1 MKAKGVSLLAIVA
14 GGLWVA
20 LHSVLMALWPLW
32 NERPYGLSMKDILV
46 SGVFLILSWSPVYG
60 SIWIDKFLGRKLEDG
75 KKTAPQPYTPPLQT
89 GEFYGGTS
97 PCGPYPGGPR

>member
-20 LHSVLMALWPLW
+20 LHAVLMALWPLW
-32 NERPYGLSMKDILV
+32 NERPYGLSMNDILL

-60 SIWIDKFLGRKLEDG
+60 SIWIDKFLTRKLEDIN
-75 KKTAPQPYTPPLQT
+75 KETAPQPHAPPLAE
-89 GEFYGGTS
+89 GDFYGRA
-97 PCGPYPGGPR
+97 YPGGPR